1 MPSLPRRR
9 GPLTDAQ
16 RDALAPHVRV
26 AFARAAKACRAC
38 GGASSGLYDAIYDA
52 AIDAAIRAARRH
64 DPDGDMSLPA
74 LVGYY
79 AAIEVRGVVNRWQER
94 PSLAVADEPGPDTT
108 IAVDEAEERA
118 AACRRLDVLGRRG
131 RYVIARTLG
140 LDGPPIT
147 LTQAGRE
154 LGLTLSGANNLKSR
168 AYSELRLHSRIA

>member
-1 MPSLPRRR
+1 MPSPPRRR

-16 RDALAPHVRV
+16 RDALAPHVWV

-38 GGASSGLYDAIYDA
+38 GGASSDLYDAIYDA

-64 DPDGDMSLPA
+64 DPNGDMSLPA

-79 AAIEVRGVVNRWQER
+79 AKLEVRGVLKRWRAR
-94 PSLAVADEPGPDTT
+94 PSLAVVDQPGPDTT
-108 IAVDEAEERA
+108 AAVDEAEERA
-118 AACRRLDVLGRRG
+118 VACRRLDVLSQRG

-154 LGLTLSGANNLKSR
+154 LGLTLSGANSVKAR
-168 AYSELRLHSRIA
+168 AYAELQFNERIA